1 MRLDFTLAE
10 RKLFKTREATQF
22 VIIGNLSNDNE
33 QSSKR
38 NKNKDTLYM
47 CITFWCFFAVL
58 RKKKTTLSD
67 QIKGRVENV
76 STGWKIFF
84 FFHSLSC
91 LGSYSFKFTTWIFPS
106 HGKSWVS
113 CSPNN
118 VLLLS
123 SLLKFPIERE
133 QNTVFWYPNPP
144 GKKKKKKQENIAK
157 WSLQAAAL
165 SYFQVTTI
173 EVLKCDSLQ
182 TSAED
187 YYNKFSW
194 MIFIYIAEV
203 SLQEFTFQSEQ
214 CSRTLRAFTH
224 MQLAGP
230 WITEKD
236 NELLFFDRGT

>member
-1 MRLDFTLAE
+1 M
-10 RKLFKTREATQF
+10 
-22 VIIGNLSNDNE
+22 
-33 QSSKR
+33 
-38 NKNKDTLYM
+38 
-47 CITFWCFFAVL
+47 
-58 RKKKTTLSD
+58 
-67 QIKGRVENV
+67 EN
-76 STGWKIFF
+76 FF

-230 WITEKD
+230 WITEKE